1 MNVRTVYNNA
11 TSDVGMS
18 KNIIVLRIISLR
30 LYFYYYSVLLFYE
43 TIISEKNNM
52 TRKKNV
58 VNIQMVQEEYGGN

>member
-1 MNVRTVYNNA
+1 MYDTVYNNA